1 MSNVDYHWRG
11 VNSTPIVCYST
22 SISTAIGQIDGDANP
37 LNHSFPLFL
46 LQLLVIAVTSRLVGL
61 ILLPLHQPR
70 HVSEIVVC

>member
-1 MSNVDYHWRG
+1 MSNMDYHWRS

-22 SISTAIGQIDGDANP
+22 SISISVGTMDGDPNP
-37 LNHSFPLFL
+37 LNHTLPLFL

-70 HVSEIVVC
+70 HVSEIVVR